1 MSPYRAA
8 AERASAPAECN
19 PRTTRAVYAIRHQ
32 RAGIITERLYVERPS
47 DDEVLRVA
55 RAHGDGWTRVVT
67 LALDVPD
74 HARALGDHLDEYPEP
89 EPVAS
94 APQGFP
100 RVRFHGSGTI
110 EPPRSR

>member
-1 MSPYRAA
+1 VSPYRAA

-32 RAGIITERLYVERPS
+32 RAGIITTRLYVERPS

-55 RAHGDGWTRVVT
+55 RAHGDGWTRVVP
-67 LALDVPD
+67 LPIEVPD
-74 HARALGDHLDEYPEP
+74 HALALGDHLDEFPE
-89 EPVAS
+89 EPA
-94 APQGFP
+94 APVEPHGFP